1 VLYAAKCF
9 WPGVTRAELDEAAV
23 RARADASRV
32 RGRKAAYLGSVL
44 FPDDELVLSLFEA
57 PSRSAVQ
64 RASER
69 AGLPCERVMETVW
82 LPNPDQEGGPIR

>member
-9 WPGVTRAELDEAAV
+9 WPGVTLGEVDEASA
-23 RARADASRV
+23 RAR
-32 RGRKAAYLGSVL
+32 RGTGRMPGKTVYLGSVL
-44 FPDDELVLSLFEA
+44 FPDDELVLCLYEA
-57 PSRSAVQ
+57 ASRSAVQ
-64 RASER
+64 RASDR